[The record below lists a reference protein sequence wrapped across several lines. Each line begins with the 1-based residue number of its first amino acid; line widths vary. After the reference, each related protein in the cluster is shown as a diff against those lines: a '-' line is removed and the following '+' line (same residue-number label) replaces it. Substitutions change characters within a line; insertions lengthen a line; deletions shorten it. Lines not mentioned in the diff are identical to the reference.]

1 MARSPGSGCR
11 LVRGRLIR
19 SAAASKSRRTVGT
32 TAGPDVALEIQPREQ
47 FTIERLIPLHIGRL
61 DVSYTN
67 SALFMTIAV
76 VLITALMLLGTR
88 RAALVP
94 GRWQSVAEMSYEFV
108 VDMVDTNAGHGGRDF
123 FPFVFTLFM
132 FILFSNLLGLIPYS
146 FTVTSHIIVTFA
158 LAAVVFIGVTIIG
171 FIRHGAHFLRLFV
184 PEGVPVALLLLLVPI
199 ELLSYFIRPFTL
211 SIRLFANMLAGHTML
226 AIFGG
231 FAASVGL
238 LAIFP
243 LAINIALVGLELLV
257 AVLQAYVFAILTCL
271 YLRDALH
278 LH

>member
-1 MARSPGSGCR
+1 
-11 LVRGRLIR
+11 
-19 SAAASKSRRTVGT
+19 
-32 TAGPDVALEIQPREQ
+32 VALELHPLAQ
-47 FTIERLIPLHIGRL
+47 FKIEPLIPIHIGGL
-61 DVSYTN
+61 DLSYTN

-76 VLITALMLLGTR
+76 VLITSLLVLGTR
-88 RAALVP
+88 RGALVP
-94 GRWQSVAEMSYEFV
+94 GRVQSIAEVSYEFV
-108 VDMVDTNAGHGGRDF
+108 ADMVETNAGHGAEPY

-132 FILFSNLLGLIPYS
+132 FVLFSNLLGLIPYS
-146 FTVTSHIIVTFA
+146 YTVTSQIIVTFA
-158 LAAVVFIGVTIIG
+158 LAAIVFIGVTIIG
-171 FIRHGAHFLRLFV
+171 IVKHGVRFLRLFV
-184 PEGVPVALLLLLVPI
+184 PEGVPIILLLLLVPI

-238 LAIFP
+238 LAFLPVALDVAI
-243 LAINIALVGLELLV
+243 LALEVLV
-257 AVLQAYVFAILTCL
+257 AALQAYVFAILTCL

>member
-1 MARSPGSGCR
+1 
-11 LVRGRLIR
+11 
-19 SAAASKSRRTVGT
+19 
-32 TAGPDVALEIQPREQ
+32 VALELHPLEQ
-47 FTIERLIPLHIGRL
+47 FKIEPLIPLHIGGL
-61 DVSYTN
+61 DVSFTN

-76 VLITALMLLGTR
+76 VLITALLVLGTKR
-88 RAALVP
+88 GALVP
-94 GRWQSVAEMSYEFV
+94 GRWQSVAEVSYEFV
-108 VDMVDTNAGHGGRDF
+108 ADMVETNAGHGSEPY

-132 FILFSNLLGLIPYS
+132 FVLFANFLGLIPYS

-158 LAAVVFIGVTIIG
+158 LAAAVFIGVTIIG
-171 FIRHGAHFLRLFV
+171 VVKHGVHFLRLFV
-184 PEGVPVALLLLLVPI
+184 SEGVPFILLLLLVPI

-211 SIRLFANMLAGHTML
+211 AIRLFANMLAGHTML

-231 FAASVGL
+231 FAASVGF

-243 LAINIALVGLELLV
+243 VALDVAILALEVLV
-257 AVLQAYVFAILTCL
+257 AALQAYVFAILTCL

>member
-1 MARSPGSGCR
+1 MAIE
-11 LVRGRLIR
+11 L
-19 SAAASKSRRTVGT
+19 
-32 TAGPDVALEIQPREQ
+32 QPLEQ
-47 FTIERLIPLHIGRL
+47 FEIERIVPLHIGKL

-67 SALFMTIAV
+67 SALMMTIVV
-76 VLITALMLLGTR
+76 VLITALIMLSTR
-88 RAALVP
+88 KAALVP
-94 GRWQSVAEMSYEFV
+94 GRWQSITEMFYEFV
-108 VDMVDTNAGHGGRDF
+108 ADMVDTNAGHGARQF

-132 FILFSNLLGLIPYS
+132 FILFSNLLGLVPYS

-158 LAAVVFIGVTIIG
+158 LAAIVFVGVTIVGIVKHG
-171 FIRHGAHFLRLFV
+171 FHFLRLFV
-184 PEGVPVALLLLLVPI
+184 PEGVPVLLLLLLVPI

-231 FAASVGL
+231 FAASIWLVAL
-238 LAIFP
+238 FP
-243 LAINIALVGLELLV
+243 LAINVALVGLELLV

>member
-1 MARSPGSGCR
+1 M
-11 LVRGRLIR
+11 
-19 SAAASKSRRTVGT
+19 
-32 TAGPDVALEIQPREQ
+32 ALELHPLEQ
-47 FTIERLIPLHIGRL
+47 FKIEPLIPIHIGGL

-76 VLITALMLLGTR
+76 ILITSLLVLGTR
-88 RAALVP
+88 RGALVP

-108 VDMVDTNAGHGGRDF
+108 ADMVETNAGHGAEPY

-132 FILFSNLLGLIPYS
+132 FVLFSNMLGLIPYS
-146 FTVTSHIIVTFA
+146 FTVTSQIIVTFA
-158 LAAVVFIGVTIIG
+158 LAAIVFIGVTIIG
-171 FIRHGAHFLRLFV
+171 FVKHGTHFLRLFV
-184 PEGVPVALLLLLVPI
+184 PEGVPFILLLLLVPI

-238 LAIFP
+238 LAILP
-243 LAINIALVGLELLV
+243 VALDVAILALEVLV
-257 AVLQAYVFAILTCL
+257 AALQAYVFAILTCL

>member
-1 MARSPGSGCR
+1 MAIE
-11 LVRGRLIR
+11 L
-19 SAAASKSRRTVGT
+19 
-32 TAGPDVALEIQPREQ
+32 QPLEQ
-47 FTIERLIPLHIGRL
+47 FTIERIVPLHIGKL

-67 SALFMTIAV
+67 SALLMTIAV
-76 VLITALMLLGTR
+76 VLITALVLLSTR
-88 RAALVP
+88 KAALVP
-94 GRWQSVAEMSYEFV
+94 GRWQSVSEMAYEFV
-108 VDMVDTNAGHGGRDF
+108 ADMVDTNAGHGAEAF

-158 LAAVVFIGVTIIG
+158 LAAVVFIGVTIVGIAKHG
-171 FIRHGAHFLRLFV
+171 FHFLRLFV
-184 PEGVPVALLLLLVPI
+184 PEGVPIVLLLLLVPI

-231 FAASVGL
+231 FAASIWLVAVL
-238 LAIFP
+238 P
-243 LAINIALVGLELLV
+243 LAINVALVGLELLV

>member
-1 MARSPGSGCR
+1 MAIE
-11 LVRGRLIR
+11 L
-19 SAAASKSRRTVGT
+19 
-32 TAGPDVALEIQPREQ
+32 QPLEQ
-47 FTIERLIPLHIGRL
+47 FTIERIVPLHIGKL

-67 SALFMTIAV
+67 SALMMTIAV
-76 VLITALMLLGTR
+76 LLISALVFLSTR

-94 GRWQSVAEMSYEFV
+94 GRWQSVTEMLYEFV
-108 VDMVDTNAGHGGRDF
+108 ADMVDTNAGHGAEPF
-123 FPFVFTLFM
+123 FPFVFTLFT
-132 FILFSNLLGLIPYS
+132 FILFANLLGLIPYS

-171 FIRHGAHFLRLFV
+171 IVKHGFHFLRLFV
-184 PEGVPVALLLLLVPI
+184 PEGVPIVLLLLLVPI
-199 ELLSYFIRPFTL
+199 ELLSYCIRPFTL

-231 FAASVGL
+231 FAASIWVA
-238 LAIFP
+238 AIVP
-243 LAINIALVGLELLV
+243 LGINIALVGLELLV

>member
-1 MARSPGSGCR
+1 
-11 LVRGRLIR
+11 
-19 SAAASKSRRTVGT
+19 
-32 TAGPDVALEIQPREQ
+32 VALELHPLEQ
-47 FTIERLIPLHIGRL
+47 FKIAPLIPIHIGGL

-76 VLITALMLLGTR
+76 ALITALLVLGTR
-88 RAALVP
+88 RGTLVP
-94 GRWQSVAEMSYEFV
+94 GRWQSIAEMSYEFV
-108 VDMVDTNAGHGGRDF
+108 ADMVETNAGHGAEPY

-132 FILFSNLLGLIPYS
+132 FVLFSNLLGLIPYS
-146 FTVTSHIIVTFA
+146 YTVTSQIIVTFA
-158 LAAVVFIGVTIIG
+158 LAATVFIGVTIVG
-171 FIRHGAHFLRLFV
+171 FIKHGVRFGRLFV
-184 PEGVPVALLLLLVPI
+184 PEGVPILLLFLLVPI

-211 SIRLFANMLAGHTML
+211 AIRLFANMLAGHTML

-243 LAINIALVGLELLV
+243 VLLDVAIYALEILV
-257 AVLQAYVFAILTCL
+257 AALQAYVFAILTCL

>member
-1 MARSPGSGCR
+1 
-11 LVRGRLIR
+11 
-19 SAAASKSRRTVGT
+19 
-32 TAGPDVALEIQPREQ
+32 VALELHPLDQ
-47 FTIERLIPLHIGRL
+47 FKIEPLIPIHIGGL

-76 VLITALMLLGTR
+76 LLITALVVLGTR
-88 RAALVP
+88 RGALVP
-94 GRWQSVAEMSYEFV
+94 GRWQSVAEVSYEFV
-108 VDMVDTNAGHGGRDF
+108 ADMIETNAGHGAEPY

-132 FILFSNLLGLIPYS
+132 FVLFSNLLGLIPYS
-146 FTVTSHIIVTFA
+146 YTVTSQIIVTFA
-158 LAAVVFIGVTIIG
+158 LAATVFVGVTIIG
-171 FIRHGAHFLRLFV
+171 IIKHGTHFLRLFV
-184 PEGVPVALLLLLVPI
+184 PEGVPIVLLLLLVPI

-226 AIFGG
+226 AILGG

-238 LAIFP
+238 LAILP
-243 LAINIALVGLELLV
+243 VALDVAIFALEVLV
-257 AVLQAYVFAILTCL
+257 AALQAYVFAILTCL